1 MIDQSLMSAFVVRYE
16 VEVISI
22 GKSDS
27 KRAIEA
33 VNMLRIRFKKVEK
46 RIETEDED
54 KRGEGSPWNTPRD
67 MTKESDVH
75 EAEVTVA
82 ESWEYTQLRLY
93 FRREVIS

>member
-22 GKSDS
+22 GLGKRDS
-27 KRAIEA
+27 NKRAIE
-33 VNMLRIRFKKVEK
+33 VVTMLRIRFKKVKK
-46 RIETEDED
+46 RFDTEDED
-54 KRGEGSPWNTPRD
+54 KRGEGSPWNAAQD

-82 ESWEYTQLRLY
+82 ESWEYRQL
-93 FRREVIS
+93 I